1 MSLLLFQIALW
12 LKMSKLKAIW
22 DPLEENWVTNLRH
35 ATKIKIIVS
44 DCKTIYVVSNSIRI
58 TICNLRML
66 ANFILISQERLE
78 KSNNAITFWQ
88 FS

>member
-35 ATKIKIIVS
+35 ATKIKII
-44 DCKTIYVVSNSIRI
+44 DCKIIYVVSNSITI